1 MGKREE
7 VIICGMPHTIEYVDK
22 SDEVNM
28 GIWVEKKQK
37 IRLDKS
43 MSQDVLQHT
52 LIHEML
58 HCMLHMQGD
67 SKLGEDED
75 FINRLAT
82 SIRNSSFTVHTTR
95 SKGW

>member
-1 MGKREE
+1 MTTREE
-7 VIICGMPHTIEYVDK
+7 VIICGIMHTIEYIDK
-22 SDEVNM
+22 SEETNM
-28 GIWVEKKQK
+28 GVWIEKKQK
-37 IRLDKS
+37 ICLDKS
-43 MSQDVLQHT
+43 MGQDVLQHT

-58 HCMLHMQGD
+58 HCILHMQGD

-95 SKGW
+95 SKR